1 MTAPGT
7 NIPISAEELAE
18 RLRRWEESGATW
30 HVLTRSE
37 RAVTVSLCRCDD
49 GEEVERLRS
58 DDPAAAIM
66 LSGRNGSDDQLD
78 HDQAGGDQ
86 GSS

>member
-1 MTAPGT
+1 MTSPGT
-7 NIPISAEELAE
+7 NFPISAEELAE

-58 DDPAAAIM
+58 DDPAAVIM
-66 LSGRNGSDDQLD
+66 LDGRTGSDDHPGD
-78 HDQAGGDQ
+78 DQ
-86 GSS
+86 GRS

>member
-1 MTAPGT
+1 MTAQNPDSP
-7 NIPISAEELAE
+7 IPAAELAE

-30 HVLTRSE
+30 HVLTRSVHT
-37 RAVTVSLCRCDD
+37 VTVSLCRCDD

-58 DDPAAAIM
+58 DDPAA
-66 LSGRNGSDDQLD
+66 LTLLRGRSNSEDQLP
-78 HDQAGGDQ
+78 

>member
-1 MTAPGT
+1 MSGHESSSS
-7 NIPISAEELAE
+7 ISAAELVE
-18 RLRRWEESGATW
+18 RLRRWEDSGATW

-58 DDPAAAIM
+58 DDPAAVILLA
-66 LSGRNGSDDQLD
+66 GRTGSDEDPPPP
-78 HDQAGGDQ
+78 GP
-86 GSS
+86 

>member
-1 MTAPGT
+1 MSGHESSSS
-7 NIPISAEELAE
+7 ISAAELAE
-18 RLRRWEESGATW
+18 RLRRWEDSGATW

-58 DDPAAAIM
+58 DDPAAVIM
-66 LSGRNGSDDQLD
+66 LDGRTGTDDEPGDDQ
-78 HDQAGGDQ
+78 AAR
-86 GSS
+86 

>member
-1 MTAPGT
+1 MIMTNDLPTVPA
-7 NIPISAEELAE
+7 ADLLE

-37 RAVTVSLCRCDD
+37 RGVTVSLCRCDD

-58 DDPAAAIM
+58 EDPTAVA
-66 LSGRNGSDDQLD
+66 LLNGRTGSDDPE
-78 HDQAGGDQ
+78 
-86 GSS
+86 

>member
-1 MTAPGT
+1 MTGDRRPLPAD
-7 NIPISAEELAE
+7 ELRE

-37 RAVTVSLCRCDD
+37 HTVTVSLCRCDD

-58 DDPAAAIM
+58 DDPAAVIM
-66 LSGRNGSDDQLD
+66 LGGRTGSDDQ
-78 HDQAGGDQ
+78 
-86 GSS
+86 GS

>member
-1 MTAPGT
+1 MIMTNDLPAVP
-7 NIPISAEELAE
+7 AADLLE

-37 RAVTVSLCRCDD
+37 RGVTVSLCRCDD

-58 DDPAAAIM
+58 DDPIAVA
-66 LSGRNGSDDQLD
+66 LLHGRTGSDD
-78 HDQAGGDQ
+78 GC
-86 GSS
+86 